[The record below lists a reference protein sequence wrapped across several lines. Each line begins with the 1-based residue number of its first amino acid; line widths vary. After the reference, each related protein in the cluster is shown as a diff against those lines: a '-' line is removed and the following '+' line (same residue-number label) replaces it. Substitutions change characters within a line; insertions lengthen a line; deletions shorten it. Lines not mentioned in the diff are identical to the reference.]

1 MQIVEIMG
9 LQMYEERDRDGMEL
23 DMVAKTET
31 QGAALRG
38 RKGGG
43 FPGATDSTGVDEGPW
58 QKVLCVRV
66 YECMRHNKSCK
77 GAEWPGKGLEASGLR
92 SLGIGM
98 DLSRDVIPILPLTKP
113 LATSVNH
120 PPRPVS
126 ENQNQIKLTLCEKR
140 KP

>member
-1 MQIVEIMG
+1 MKNETEMEWSWIWWLKLKPKARLSGVE
-9 LQMYEERDRDGMEL
+9 
-23 DMVAKTET
+23 
-31 QGAALRG
+31 
-38 RKGGG
+38 KGGG
-43 FPGATDSTGVDEGPW
+43 FPGVTGATDSTGVDEGPW

-113 LATSVNH
+113 LATSATTHRAPSV
-120 PPRPVS
+120 
-126 ENQNQIKLTLCEKR
+126 KTKT
-140 KP
+140 K